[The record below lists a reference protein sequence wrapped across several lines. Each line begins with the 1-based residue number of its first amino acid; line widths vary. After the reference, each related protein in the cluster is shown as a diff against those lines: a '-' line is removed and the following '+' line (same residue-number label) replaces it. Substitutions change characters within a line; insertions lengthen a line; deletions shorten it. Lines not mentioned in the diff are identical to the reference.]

1 MSMPKFRTLAEVFNN
16 LHGGAFAQECI
27 DELKG
32 LVQSV
37 EATGKA
43 GKLTITL
50 AIKKSGGAMQV
61 DAAVTAK
68 SPEAKPDPD
77 LLWGT
82 PEGFLT
88 HQNPNQ
94 RSLDL
99 QDASA
104 PAKVIAG

>member
-32 LVQSV
+32 LVKSV
-37 EATGKA
+37 DETGKA
-43 GKLTITL
+43 GKLTITV
-50 AIKKSGGAMQV
+50 AIKKAGAALQI

-68 SPEAKPDPD
+68 SPEVKPDGD
-77 LLWGT
+77 LLWST

-99 QDASA
+99 QDATA
-104 PAKVIAG
+104 PAKVLAG